1 MTTPMPVWW
10 KSRRKA
16 AVFEVYLTSAWAAM
30 KMPQKSERD
39 ILTTDADGFAASKDM
54 PYGRYTVHQTL
65 LARTIKP
72 LYRISQY
79 LSVRTERPTP
89 IS

>member
-16 AVFEVYLTSAWAAM
+16 LFFEVYLTSAGSYENATE
-30 KMPQKSERD
+30 SERD
-39 ILTTDADGFAASKDM
+39 ILTTDADGFAASRICPM
-54 PYGRYTVHQTL
+54 AAIPSTRP

-72 LYRISQY
+72 LYRISRY
-79 LSVRTERPTP
+79 LSVRTEKTTP